1 LWCKEQQN
9 FGSGDINNFCIYL
22 QIVNSISRSQKYSFW
37 VRKKRTSVPLLNLHE
52 ALQKVRKHP
61 PAMANPMF
69 PWGNMPLSQSDP
81 EIAELIE
88 REKNRQWRGLEL
100 IASEVLPHAQ

>member
-1 LWCKEQQN
+1 
-9 FGSGDINNFCIYL
+9 
-22 QIVNSISRSQKYSFW
+22 
-37 VRKKRTSVPLLNLHE
+37 
-52 ALQKVRKHP
+52 
-61 PAMANPMF
+61 MF

>member
-1 LWCKEQQN
+1 LWCKEQTN
-9 FGSGDINNFCIYL
+9 SVMNLEITFAFGYVKTCLGPLFICLFHEVL
-22 QIVNSISRSQKYSFW
+22 QETAEHR
-37 VRKKRTSVPLLNLHE
+37 
-52 ALQKVRKHP
+52 